1 MTPELTLLAL
11 GAVMLMLAALV
22 LMRVSAREQKVRA
35 RIVSVQRSTG
45 VDQVMS
51 KRSVGRSMVGL
62 VGRLGNW
69 LVNTRALSPKTVAEL
84 EQTLKTSG
92 FRGDRALGVF
102 IGSKVLSLIGLPLAV
117 YLLRDRLPFEESM
130 HLLLVAAAA
139 ILGLLLPEV
148 IVKQLRKG
156 YIAKLERGLPDAL
169 DMMIICAE
177 AGLGLETA
185 IDRVA
190 EEIASAHPEVANEFS
205 LTSTELKILAERK
218 TALLNMGERTGL
230 EELKRF
236 GSTLVQT
243 LQYGT
248 PLVQA
253 LRTLANEMRQ
263 EQLIRFEARA
273 ARLPVLLTVP
283 MIVFILP
290 TLFLVVAGPAAIR
303 ALAL

>member
-1 MTPELTLLAL
+1 MTPGLTLVAIVAVALMALAL
-11 GAVMLMLAALV
+11 LLL
-22 LMRVSAREQKVRA
+22 RVSARQQKVRE
-35 RIVSVQRSTG
+35 RIVAVQRSTG

-51 KRSVGRSMVGL
+51 RSSVGRSMVGL
-62 VGRLGNW
+62 VGQLGTW
-69 LVNTRALSPKTVAEL
+69 LVTSRVLSPKTVAEL

-102 IGSKVLSLIGLPLAV
+102 IGSKVLSLVSLPLAV
-117 YLLRDRLPFEESM
+117 YLLRDRLPVEENL
-130 HLLLVAAAA
+130 HLFVVAAAA
-139 ILGLLLPEV
+139 ILGLLLPEM
-148 IVKQLRKG
+148 IVKRLRKG
-156 YIAKLERGLPDAL
+156 YVAKLERGLPDAL

-190 EEIASAHPEVANEFS
+190 EEIGMAHPEVANEFA

-218 TALLNMGERTGL
+218 TALMNMGERTGL

-253 LRTLANEMRQ
+253 LRTLSNEMRQ
-263 EQLIRFEARA
+263 EQLIRFEERA

>member
-1 MTPELTLLAL
+1 MTPEFALLGL
-11 GAVMLMLAALV
+11 GAVALMLMALL
-22 LMRVSAREQKVRA
+22 LMRISAREQKVRE
-35 RIVSVQRSTG
+35 RIVAIQRSTG
-45 VDQVMS
+45 VDQVMAR
-51 KRSVGRSMVGL
+51 RSVGGSVVG
-62 VGRLGNW
+62 VIGRLGNW
-69 LVNTRALSPKTVAEL
+69 LVSSRALSPKTVTEL
-84 EQTLKTSG
+84 EATLKASG

-102 IGSKVLSLIGLPLAV
+102 IGSKVLSLVGLPLVV
-117 YLLRDRLPFEESM
+117 YLLRDQLPFEGNLQ
-130 HLLLVAAAA
+130 LLMIAAAA
-139 ILGLLLPEV
+139 ILGLLLPEM
-148 IVKQLRKG
+148 IIKRLRKG
-156 YIAKLERGLPDAL
+156 YVTKLERGLPDAL

-190 EEIASAHPEVANEFS
+190 EEIVGAHPEVANEFA

-218 TALLNMGERTGL
+218 TALMNMGERTGL

-263 EQLIRFEARA
+263 EQLIRFEERA

-303 ALAL
+303 ALGL

>member
-1 MTPELTLLAL
+1 MTPEFALLGL
-11 GAVMLMLAALV
+11 GAVALMLMALL
-22 LMRVSAREQKVRA
+22 LMRISAREQKVRE
-35 RIVSVQRSTG
+35 RIVAIQRSTG
-45 VDQVMS
+45 VDQVMAR
-51 KRSVGRSMVGL
+51 RSVGGSLVG
-62 VGRLGNW
+62 VIGRLGNW
-69 LVNTRALSPKTVAEL
+69 LVSSRALSPKTVTEL
-84 EQTLKTSG
+84 EATLKTSG

-102 IGSKVLSLIGLPLAV
+102 IGSKVLSLVGLPLVV
-117 YLLRDRLPFEESM
+117 YLLRDQLPFEENLQ
-130 HLLLVAAAA
+130 LLMIAAAA
-139 ILGLLLPEV
+139 ILGLLLPEM
-148 IVKQLRKG
+148 IIKRLRKG
-156 YIAKLERGLPDAL
+156 YVTKLERGLPDAL

-190 EEIASAHPEVANEFS
+190 EEIVGAHPEVANEFA

-218 TALLNMGERTGL
+218 TALMNMGERTGL

-263 EQLIRFEARA
+263 EQLIRFEERA

-303 ALAL
+303 ALGL

>member
-1 MTPELTLLAL
+1 MTPGLTLVGVGAVLLMALAL
-11 GAVMLMLAALV
+11 L
-22 LMRVSAREQKVRA
+22 LMRLSAREQKVRE
-35 RIVSVQRSTG
+35 RIVAVQRSAG
-45 VDQVMS
+45 VDQVMAR
-51 KRSVGRSMVGL
+51 RSVGRSMVGL
-62 VGRLGNW
+62 VGRLGGL
-69 LVNTRALSPKTVAEL
+69 LVTSRALSPKTVAEL

-102 IGSKVLSLIGLPLAV
+102 IGSKVLSLVGLPLAV
-117 YLLRDRLPFEESM
+117 YLFRDRLPVQENLQ
-130 HLLLVAAAA
+130 LLVVAAAA
-139 ILGLLLPEV
+139 ILGLLLPDM
-148 IVKQLRKG
+148 IVKRLRKG
-156 YIAKLERGLPDAL
+156 YVAKLERGLPDAL

-190 EEIASAHPEVANEFS
+190 QEIAFAHPEVANEFA

-218 TALLNMGERTGL
+218 TALMNMGERTGL

-263 EQLIRFEARA
+263 EQLIRFEERA